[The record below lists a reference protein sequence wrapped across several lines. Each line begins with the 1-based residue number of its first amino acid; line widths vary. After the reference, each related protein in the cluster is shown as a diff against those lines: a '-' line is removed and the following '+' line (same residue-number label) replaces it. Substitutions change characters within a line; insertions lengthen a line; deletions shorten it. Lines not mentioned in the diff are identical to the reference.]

1 MSRTIKILSI
11 DGGGIRGIIPAIIL
25 DHIEKTTGKAI
36 YQLFDLI
43 AGTST
48 GGILALGLTKP
59 GDPGKAQ
66 YSAADLIKFYID
78 QGPKIFSESILQK
91 FEKLGGVLEEKY
103 YANAIEKIL
112 KETFGE
118 VKLSEVLTDVVIP
131 SYNIET
137 RDCYFFKSREA
148 KDPKQAAVKDFL
160 LWQVARATSAAP
172 TYFPPFRIDRGGSLP
187 YLPLVDG
194 GVFANNPTICGFA
207 EARKIFEEATEFL
220 VVSLGTGQLTRPIP
234 YDKAKDWGLLG
245 WAPHILDVVFDGMLD
260 VVHYQMKWLLPQTD
274 PRQYYR
280 FQTMLDKA
288 KDEMDDASEGNLN
301 FLKEEAQDILDAD
314 QADLQNLCEQLQP

>member
-1 MSRTIKILSI
+1 MSKTIKILSI

-25 DHIEKTTGKAI
+25 DHIEKTTGKPI

-78 QGPKIFSESILQK
+78 QGPKIFFESIWQK
-91 FEKLGGVLEEKY
+91 IEKLGEVLEEKY
-103 YANAIEKIL
+103 YADAIEKVL
-112 KETFGE
+112 KETFGT

-172 TYFPPFRIDRGGSLP
+172 TYFPPFRIDMGGSLP
-187 YLPLVDG
+187 YLPLIDG
-194 GVFANNPTICGFA
+194 GVFANNPTACAFA
-207 EARKIFEEATEFL
+207 EARRIYEMATEFL

-234 YDKAKDWGLLG
+234 YAKAKDWGLLG

-260 VVHYQMKWLLPQTD
+260 VVDYQMKWLLPKTH
-274 PRQYYR
+274 PKQYYR
-280 FQTMLDKA
+280 FQTELDKA
-288 KDEMDDASEGNLN
+288 YDEMDNASEENLN
-301 FLKEEAQDILDAD
+301 YLKEEAEDILNTY
-314 QADLQNLCEQLQP
+314 QKDLQDLCGQL

>member
-1 MSRTIKILSI
+1 MSETIKILSI
-11 DGGGIRGIIPAIIL
+11 DGGGIRGIIPAMIL

-66 YSAADLIKFYID
+66 YSAADLINFYMD

-91 FEKLGGVLEEKY
+91 IEKLGGVMEEKY
-103 YANAIEKIL
+103 YADTIEKIL
-112 KETFGE
+112 KETFGM

-137 RDCYFFKSREA
+137 RDCYFFKRWEA
-148 KDPKQAAVKDFL
+148 KQNPAVKDFL

-172 TYFPPFRIDRGGSLP
+172 TYFPPSRIDRGGSLP

-194 GVFANNPTICGFA
+194 GVFANNPTACAFA
-207 EARKIFEEATEFL
+207 EARRIYEKATEFL

-234 YDKAKDWGLLG
+234 YAKAKDWGLLG

-260 VVHYQMKWLLPQTD
+260 VVDYQMKWLLPQTH
-274 PRQYYR
+274 PKQYYR
-280 FQTMLDKA
+280 FQTELDKA
-288 KDEMDDASEGNLN
+288 YDEMDNASEENLN
-301 FLKEEAQDILDAD
+301 YLKEEAEDILNTY
-314 QADLQNLCEQLQP
+314 QADLQNLCRQLWP